1 MKKRWVLFVVALG
14 VWSLISQQSLRAQQ
28 APETIYYNAKI
39 VTVDD
44 HGFTSRLGTIAQAM
58 HVKDGKIAHFG
69 SNAEIRAMAGPGTK
83 QVDLKGRTVIPG
95 IILTHEHPWDWNP
108 VEPTL
113 VKGVLKDDSKVIVR
127 FLEGSPEENL
137 KAFPGVL
144 TDAVKKARPGQWIY
158 IVLTYGKHYE
168 YAPWGTGRLGRKGL
182 DPKSYDPV
190 GEGRI
195 NRAQLNALAPNNP
208 VVVRDVF
215 VSMQAN
221 QRALDES
228 RKVFAADD
236 VNPAEEGKNGGGE
249 GGAPRFRWM
258 FQNVVMK
265 DYYPQLAELMRLGQE
280 WWAGYGLT
288 SFASNVYDPMNIR
301 VYSELDRK
309 GLMTLREMWSWNWR
323 PEYFYSDQ
331 FFVNT
336 VANLQGQGSDHFWF
350 GGGAIIQGRGCTDA
364 EPLAS
369 STLMKSGE
377 IGLKGYYAAR
387 MKACIYQ
394 PGSPYAKLLYDY
406 IKAGGRFVNHHMI
419 GDQDVDNVMEII
431 ARASKDAGMTDE
443 EIRAK
448 RHTFDHSVMFPRPD
462 QVEFMHRLGLVT
474 SGTPFEIYLGSPAA
488 YNLWG
493 EKAVNWE
500 VPKKRLVEGQIY
512 NSLELDH
519 AIGSTD
525 LTIMTPIS
533 WMITRRAWDG
543 KVYSPDQR
551 VDRETAL
558 KIATIW
564 GAYYLIRENVL
575 GSIEPG
581 KWADFAVLDRDYLTV
596 PEDDISKLRVLMT
609 VSGGKVVHLV
619 PSLAK
624 EIGMSPA
631 GAQVTLG
638 GAAAQW

>member
-1 MKKRWVLFVVALG
+1 MKNRWALFFALMALPFAFTP
-14 VWSLISQQSLRAQQ
+14 WSAVAQQ
-28 APETIYYNAKI
+28 PGDAIYYNAKI

-44 HGFTSRLGTIAQAM
+44 AGFTSRLGTIAQAM
-58 HVKDGKIAHFG
+58 HVKDGKLLHLG
-69 SNAEIRAMAGPGTK
+69 TNTQIRAMAGPSTK
-83 QVDLKGRTVIPG
+83 QYDLKGRTVIPG

-108 VEPTL
+108 VEPPL
-113 VKGVLKDDSKVIVR
+113 VKSVLKDDSKVIVR
-127 FLEGSPEENL
+127 FLEDSPDENV

-144 TDAVKKARPGQWIY
+144 ADAVKKARPGQWIY

-168 YAPWGTGRLGRKGL
+168 YVPWGTGRLGRKGL
-182 DPKSYDPV
+182 DPQSYDPL

-195 NRAQLNALAPNNP
+195 NKAQLDQLAPNNP

-221 QRALDES
+221 QRALEAS
-228 RKVFAADD
+228 RKVFSEPD
-236 VNPAEEGKNGGGE
+236 VNPVEEGGSSGGD
-249 GGAPRFRWM
+249 GGVPRFRWM

-265 DYYPQLAELMRLGQE
+265 DYYPELTELMRTGLE
-280 WWAGYGLT
+280 WWSGYGLT
-288 SFASNVYDPMNIR
+288 AFASNVYDPLNIKL
-301 VYSELDRK
+301 YGELDKK
-309 GLMTLREMWSWNWR
+309 GQLAVREMWSWNWR

-331 FFVNT
+331 FFLNT
-336 VANLQGQGSDHFWF
+336 IANLTGSGTDHFWF
-350 GGGAIIQGRGCTDA
+350 GGGAIIQGRGCSDA
-364 EPLAS
+364 EVQKT
-369 STLMKSGE
+369 STLIKSQE
-377 IGLKGYYAAR
+377 TGLKGYYDAR
-387 MKACIYQ
+387 MKSCAYS

-419 GDQDVDNVMEII
+419 GDRDIDNVLTII
-431 ARASKDAGMTDE
+431 EKASKDAGMTEE

-462 QVEFMHRLGLVT
+462 QVDFLHRLGMIT

-488 YNLWG
+488 FNLWG
-493 EKAVNWE
+493 EKVVNWE
-500 VPKKRLVEGQIY
+500 VPKKRLVEGQVY

-525 LTIMTPIS
+525 LTIMTPIM

-543 KVYSPDQR
+543 KVYSPEQR

-564 GAYYLIRENVL
+564 GAYYLVREKTI
-575 GSIEPG
+575 GSLEPG

-596 PEDDISKLRVLMT
+596 PEDDIGGLRVLMT

-619 PSLAK
+619 PSLAR
-624 EIGMSPA
+624 ELSLPPT
-631 GAQVTLG
+631 GAQVKLG
-638 GAAAQW
+638 GAAAKW

>member
-1 MKKRWVLFVVALG
+1 MKIRSAFLIALTLCAIG
-14 VWSLISQQSLRAQQ
+14 AAPASAQEP
-28 APETIYYNAKI
+28 AETILYNAKI
-39 VTVDD
+39 ITVDD

-58 HVKDGKIAHFG
+58 HIKDGKILHIG
-69 SNAEIRAMAGPGTK
+69 GNDPIRAMAGPATK
-83 QVDLKGRTVIPG
+83 MIDLKGRTVIPG

-113 VKGVLKDDSKVIVR
+113 VKGVLHDDSKVMVR
-127 FLEGSPEENL
+127 FLEDSPEENV

-144 TDAVKKARPGQWIY
+144 SDAVKKARPGQWVY
-158 IVLTYGKHYE
+158 IVLTYGKHYQ

-182 DPKSYDPV
+182 DPKSYDPL

-195 NRAQLNALAPNNP
+195 NKAQLDRLAPNNP

-221 QRALDES
+221 QKALDES
-228 RKVFAADD
+228 RQVFSEPD
-236 VNPAEEGKNGGGE
+236 VNPVEEGGSSGGE
-249 GGAPRFRWM
+249 GGVPRFRWM

-265 DYYPQLAELMRLGQE
+265 DYYPQLTDLMRQGLE
-280 WWAGYGLT
+280 WWAGYGMT
-288 SFASNVYDPMNIR
+288 TFASNVYDPLNIR
-301 VYSELDRK
+301 LYGELDK
-309 GLMTLREMWSWNWR
+309 KNQMAVREMWSWNWR
-323 PEYFYSDQ
+323 PEHFYADQ

-336 VANLQGQGSDHFWF
+336 VANLTGSGTDHFWF

-364 EPLAS
+364 EVQKS
-369 STLMKSGE
+369 STLAKSQD
-377 IGLKGYYAAR
+377 IGLQGYYDAR
-387 MKACIYQ
+387 MKSCAYP
-394 PGSPYAKLLYDY
+394 PGSLYAKLLYDY

-419 GDQDVDNVMEII
+419 GDRDIDNVMTII
-431 ARASKDAGMTDE
+431 EKASKDAGMTDE

-462 QVEFMHRLGLVT
+462 QVEFMHRMGIIT

-488 YNLWG
+488 FNLWG

-533 WMITRRAWDG
+533 WMITRQAWDG
-543 KVYSPDQR
+543 KVYSPEQR
-551 VDRETAL
+551 IDRETAL

-564 GAYYLIRENVL
+564 GAFYVVRENVL
-575 GSIEPG
+575 GSLEPG
-581 KWADFAVLDRDYLTV
+581 KWADFAVLDRDYLTI
-596 PEDDISKLRVLMT
+596 PEDDISSIRVLMT
-609 VSGGKVVHLV
+609 AVGGKIVHLV
-619 PSLAK
+619 PSLAR
-624 EIGMSPA
+624 EIGMQPA
-631 GAQVTLG
+631 GAQVRLG
-638 GAAAQW
+638 GPAAQW